1 MTLLQVE
8 GLKVDVNADDTP
20 MPILKGLDLE
30 VKPGEVHA
38 IMGPNGSGKSTL
50 ANVLAGRPGYRVT
63 QGSIRLDGDSL
74 LDLAPEE
81 RAQRGLFLAF
91 QYPVEIPGVSNMEF
105 LMASLDS
112 LAKARGEQ
120 QPAAA
125 AVIGEAREL
134 ANSLDL
140 DPSFLKRGVNEGFS
154 GGEKKRNEIMQ
165 LLLLKPKLAV
175 LDETDSGLDIDALQT
190 VSEGVNRFR
199 RGDRGV
205 VLITHYQ
212 RLLEHIVPDY
222 VHVLAEGRII
232 QSGDKDLALELEA
245 KGYAWLT

>member
-8 GLKVDVNADDTP
+8 GLKVDINADDAP

-91 QYPVEIPGVSNMEF
+91 SILLRFP
-105 LMASLDS
+105 ASAIWNS
-112 LAKARGEQ
+112 SR
-120 QPAAA
+120 PA
-125 AVIGEAREL
+125 
-134 ANSLDL
+134 
-140 DPSFLKRGVNEGFS
+140 
-154 GGEKKRNEIMQ
+154 
-165 LLLLKPKLAV
+165 
-175 LDETDSGLDIDALQT
+175 
-190 VSEGVNRFR
+190 
-199 RGDRGV
+199 
-205 VLITHYQ
+205 
-212 RLLEHIVPDY
+212 
-222 VHVLAEGRII
+222 
-232 QSGDKDLALELEA
+232 
-245 KGYAWLT
+245 